1 LKQTTAL
8 LLFLLGVV
16 SLAADVHAQ
25 EISLTQ
31 TRINSSPN
39 PIGSG
44 ARAQGMGGAFIA
56 IADDA
61 TAASWNPGGLMQ
73 LERPEFSFV
82 FNSSR
87 NRKEVNNSSVSSM
100 DGMNSISRNDL
111 NYLSFDLPFRAFN
124 KNMVISLNY
133 QRLYDLYDD
142 LSFDINKGSFN
153 RVSGGF
159 TSTNTH
165 TDFKQSG
172 ALKAFAPAYAIQITP
187 QLSVGATCNF
197 WTDNLGYDNE
207 WESHRVDKTT
217 SAVFSPSIPNK
228 VFRGEKIISTHEEN
242 TNFEAFNMN
251 LGFLWRINSVVTLGG
266 VYKTPYTASVVRRT
280 WQDSETHNIGG
291 GATGSGNFIKS
302 TKTRERIEMHFP
314 SSYGLGIAFR
324 LTDAFTT
331 SFDLY
336 RTEWSDYWIRS
347 NGRKTS
353 PVTGG
358 DMTKSHTKD
367 TTQVRAGCEYL
378 FVLEKTIIPLRGG
391 VFYDPEP
398 AAKHPDDFYGFSL
411 GTGISLGPVVV
422 DCAYIYRWGRSVKGN
437 QIGEPDTK
445 LNIKQHNIYVSMIY
459 HF

>member
-16 SLAADVHAQ
+16 FLAADVPAQ
-25 EISLTQ
+25 EVSLTQ

-73 LERPEFSFV
+73 LERPELSFV
-82 FNSSR
+82 FNFSH
-87 NRKEVNNSSVSSM
+87 NRKEVNNPGTPSM
-100 DGMNSISRNDL
+100 EGMNSISRDDL

-124 KNMVISLNY
+124 KNMVVSLNY

-142 LSFDINKGSFN
+142 LSFDINKGFFN

-159 TSTNTH
+159 TSTDTH

-172 ALKAFAPAYAIQITP
+172 ALKAFSPAYAIQLTP
-187 QLSVGATCNF
+187 QLSLGATCNF
-197 WTDNLGYDNE
+197 WTDNLGYDNG

-228 VFRGEKIISTHEEN
+228 VFRGEKTVYTHEEN

-280 WQDSETHNIGG
+280 WQDSSTVNFGSAG
-291 GATGSGNFIKS
+291 TGSSNFIKS

-331 SFDLY
+331 SFDVY
-336 RTEWSDYWIRS
+336 HTEWSDYWIRS
-347 NGRKTS
+347 NGSKTN

-358 DMTKSHTKD
+358 LMSKSHTRD

-378 FVLEKTIIPLRGG
+378 FVLEKTIIPLRWG

-411 GTGISLGPVVV
+411 GTGISLGPVVL
-422 DCAYIYRWGRSVKGN
+422 DCAYIYRWGRSVKGS
-437 QIGEPDTK
+437 QIGEQGTK
-445 LNIKQHNIYVSMIY
+445 LDIKQHNIYVSMIY